1 MFSNVPLEHLSFVI
15 IIIIT
20 NTNTVA
26 QTDGS
31 LTVVYGVCASN
42 LVFGILGG
50 FKVKGEKTQKHK
62 CEPITQGVGGRTVR
76 QEIIGS
82 NLVRVIFYLFFF
94 FEIKFPNYKDNGT

>member
-1 MFSNVPLEHLSFVI
+1 MFSNVPLEHLSFDII

-20 NTNTVA
+20 NTNTVG
-26 QTDGS
+26 QTNGS

-62 CEPITQGVGGRTVR
+62 CEPITQGVGSRTVR

-82 NLVRVIFYLFFF
+82 NLVRVFL
-94 FEIKFPNYKDNGT
+94 

>member
-82 NLVRVIFYLFFF
+82 NLVRVIFYFLFFF
-94 FEIKFPNYKDNGT
+94 LNQISKL

>member
-31 LTVVYGVCASN
+31 LTVVYGICASN

-82 NLVRVIFYLFFF
+82 NLVRVIFYFLFFF
-94 FEIKFPNYKDNGT
+94 LNQISKL